1 MSKKRLLL
9 IVLLVVSLVLSFSI
23 NAAERVTV
31 YVSMDEAIAREVLD
45 AFMKKTGIQV
55 DWVRLST
62 GEAAARIA
70 AEKNNPQAS
79 LWLGGV
85 GLNHIDAKN
94 DGLTTPYASPAAAK
108 IPKQFKDKDNYW
120 CGIYVGPLCF
130 VYNTELIKEKKLP
143 VPQSWADLIK
153 PIYKGQIQMA
163 SPQTSGTSYNV
174 ITTIINIYNGDEAKA
189 FDYLKKLNA
198 NISQYTKSGSA
209 PGRNAAIGETPIA
222 LGYAHDQIKLIAE
235 GYPLEIVFPK
245 EGTGFEVASQSLIKG
260 GPHLETAKKLYDW
273 ILGKEAGAILAKSF
287 LAVFAD
293 VPLQKGAVPLS
304 KVKVVDQDDDWAG
317 KNKDRLTE
325 KWLNEVYGK

>member
-1 MSKKRLLL
+1 LSKTRLLFVMLL
-9 IVLLVVSLVLSFSI
+9 IISLVMSFSI

-31 YVSMDEAIAREVLD
+31 YVSMDEAIARETLD
-45 AFMKKTGIQV
+45 VFTKSTGIQV
-55 DWVRLST
+55 DWIRLST

-94 DGLTTPYASPAAAK
+94 DGLTIPYASPAAKK
-108 IPKQFKDKDNYW
+108 IPKEFKDKDNYW
-120 CGIYVGPLCF
+120 CGFYVGPLCF
-130 VYNTELIKEKKLP
+130 VYNTEKMKEKKLP
-143 VPQSWADLIK
+143 VPKSWADLTK

-163 SPQTSGTSYNV
+163 NPQTSGTSYNV
-174 ITTIINIYNGDEAKA
+174 ITTMINVYKGDEKKA
-189 FDYLKKLNA
+189 FDYLKKLNE

-222 LGYAHDQIKLIAE
+222 LGYAHDQVKLISQ
-235 GYPLEIVFPK
+235 GYPLEISFPK
-245 EGTGFEVASQSLIKG
+245 EGTGFEVAALSLIKG
-260 GPHLETAKKLYDW
+260 GPQLNTAKKLYDW
-273 ILGKEAGAILAKSF
+273 MLGEEAGKILAKSF

-293 VPLQKGAVPLS
+293 VPLQPGAVPLS
-304 KVKVVDQDDDWAG
+304 KVKVVDQDDQWAG
-317 KNKDRLTE
+317 DNKDRLTE

>member
-1 MSKKRLLL
+1 M
-9 IVLLVVSLVLSFSI
+9 SFSI

-31 YVSMDEAIAREVLD
+31 YVSMDEAIARETLD
-45 AFMKKTGIQV
+45 VFTKSTGIQV
-55 DWVRLST
+55 DWIRLST

-94 DGLTTPYASPAAAK
+94 DGLTIPYASPAAKK
-108 IPKQFKDKDNYW
+108 IPKEFKDKDNYW
-120 CGIYVGPLCF
+120 CGFYVGPLCF
-130 VYNTELIKEKKLP
+130 VYNTEKMKEKKLP
-143 VPQSWADLIK
+143 VPKSWADLTK

-163 SPQTSGTSYNV
+163 NPQTSGTSYNV
-174 ITTIINIYNGDEAKA
+174 ITTMINVYKGDEKKA
-189 FDYLKKLNA
+189 FDYLKKLNE

-222 LGYAHDQIKLIAE
+222 LGYAHDQVKLISQ
-235 GYPLEIVFPK
+235 GYPLEISFPK
-245 EGTGFEVASQSLIKG
+245 EGTGFEVAALSLSKG
-260 GPHLETAKKLYDW
+260 GPQLNTAKKLYDW
-273 ILGKEAGAILAKSF
+273 MLGEEAGKILAKSF

-293 VPLQKGAVPLS
+293 VPLQPGAVPLS
-304 KVKVVDQDDDWAG
+304 KVKVVDQDDQWAG
-317 KNKDRLTE
+317 DNKDRLTE